1 MVNVDFEF
9 MGKYAGLDEE
19 SCKRYIAICNDV
31 MNRADYLLDGSDF
44 EVCIIF
50 ADNDV
55 IQDINK
61 EYRGMDRP
69 TDVLSFP
76 QFDLC
81 DGEGYI
87 DEELLCPET
96 GKAFLGDIVVSL
108 DKAIEQA
115 KEYGHDEEREVA
127 FLVVHGFLHLLG
139 FDHDTKER
147 EELMLENAYRILNEA
162 GYKR

>member
-1 MVNVDFEF
+1 M
-9 MGKYAGLDEE
+9 
-19 SCKRYIAICNDV
+19 
-31 MNRADYLLDGSDF
+31 
-44 EVCIIF
+44 
-50 ADNDV
+50 
-55 IQDINK
+55 
-61 EYRGMDRP
+61 
-69 TDVLSFP
+69 
-76 QFDLC
+76 
-81 DGEGYI
+81 
-87 DEELLCPET
+87 
-96 GKAFLGDIVVSL
+96 GDIVVSL